1 VSRKYSEL
9 SSADAALLRKWLA
22 SKRMQAA
29 AELAEMAE
37 AVLVRERIVDADVA
51 AARAR
56 TT

>member
-1 VSRKYSEL
+1 
-9 SSADAALLRKWLA
+9 
-22 SKRMQAA
+22 MQAA

-56 TT
+56 AT